1 MKNNNTNIF
10 KFFVI
15 FIIILVL
22 YILLRYFQTPFEFS
36 QNNNS
41 MFKGGREHPAGTLM
55 EGLENSPEKTEA
67 NAYSPNKISIQS
79 VSNGNVYQTQKCT
92 NCVHSSSGTLSSL
105 QSITDMPLS
114 QYCIKS
120 SYNSAISGKYVSEDM
135 LINVIKQGCRFI
147 DFEIVYDASNNA
159 PYVAYT
165 TDASF
170 QTIDTKNKILLDKL
184 LVCAVNH
191 GLSISAPN
199 IKDPLLIQL
208 RIKSNN
214 QNVYK
219 AVAKSV
225 HATLSNKLFTGR
237 FDENTTLDDIM
248 GKVVLIMDK
257 TIHSNY
263 RSNTKCLT
271 NDKDCYDLT
280 QFIKLESGSELMKKD
295 SYASLLKQK
304 TYPLYINDD
313 DKTTNIYN
321 MHIAEPDIKDK
332 NPKIS
337 DFVLGYGTQIVTS
350 CFYKDD
356 DELTKYEKFFSDN
369 EYAFVPMS
377 TAIKYFKKE
386 KQQQKSTQSI
396 VPWL

>member
-1 MKNNNTNIF
+1 M
-10 KFFVI
+10 
-15 FIIILVL
+15 
-22 YILLRYFQTPFEFS
+22 FEGIS
-36 QNNNS
+36 EN
-41 MFKGGREHPAGTLM
+41 PVGTLL

-79 VSNGNVYQTQKCT
+79 VSNGNVYQTQNCT
-92 NCVHSSSGTLSSL
+92 NCVHSSHGTLSSL

-120 SYNSAISGKYVSEDM
+120 SYNSAISGKYVSENM

-170 QTIDTKNKILLDKL
+170 QTIDSKNKILLDKL
-184 LVCAVNH
+184 LICAVNH
-191 GLSISAPN
+191 GFSISAPN

-214 QNVYK
+214 PNVYK

-225 HATLSNKLFTGR
+225 HATLSNKLFTKR
-237 FDENTTLDDIM
+237 FDANTTLDDIM

-257 TIHSNY
+257 TIHLNY

-280 QFIKLESGSELMKKD
+280 QFIQLESGSELMKKD

-304 TYPLYINDD
+304 TYPIYINDD

-321 MHIAEPDIKDK
+321 MHIAEPDTKDK
-332 NPKIS
+332 NPNLS
-337 DFVLGYGTQIVTS
+337 DFVLGYGAQIVTS

-356 DELTKYEKFFSDN
+356 DELKKYEKFFSDN
-369 EYAFVPMS
+369 DYAFVPMS